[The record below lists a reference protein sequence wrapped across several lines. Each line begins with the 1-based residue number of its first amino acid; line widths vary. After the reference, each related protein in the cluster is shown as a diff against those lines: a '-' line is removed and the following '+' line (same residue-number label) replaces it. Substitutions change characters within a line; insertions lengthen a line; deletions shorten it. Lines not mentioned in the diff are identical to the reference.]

1 MFNVFSNYTPN
12 KVVTFDDRDP
22 PWMTKFIK
30 FKIQPCN
37 STYKN
42 YHQKN
47 SKSPDYEI
55 LQNEIKNVAI
65 IYLRERATTT
75 IS

>member
-1 MFNVFSNYTPN
+1 
-12 KVVTFDDRDP
+12 
-22 PWMTKFIK
+22 MTEFIK
-30 FKIQPCN
+30 FKIQQRN

-47 SKSPDYEI
+47 SKSPDHEI
-55 LQNEIKNVAI
+55 LQNEMENVAI